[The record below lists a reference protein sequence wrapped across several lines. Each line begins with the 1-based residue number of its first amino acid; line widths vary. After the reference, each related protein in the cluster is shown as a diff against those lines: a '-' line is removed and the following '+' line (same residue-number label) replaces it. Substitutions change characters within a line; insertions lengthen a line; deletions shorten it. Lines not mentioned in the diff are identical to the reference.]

1 MMVMMMMIR
10 ALIPVVQEDVRGRKV
25 IGDIAKHE
33 THPVFPEI
41 PNALGNPR
49 PEGQGDTVRMRV
61 RVWTMFQ
68 AGKRITPSQ
77 RVGAAVLIHLSL
89 GVSLRLGCHLH
100 QDSLV
105 ENFPQ
110 IIQGYSEGEDR
121 SERIDGHSQTD

>member
-1 MMVMMMMIR
+1 MVVMMMMMMR

-25 IGDIAKHE
+25 IGDVAKHE

-68 AGKRITPSQ
+68 AGKRYTLSQ
-77 RVGAAVLIHLSL
+77 RAGA
-89 GVSLRLGCHLH
+89 RLQVRDGSRQPCRKFST
-100 QDSLV
+100 D
-105 ENFPQ
+105 
-110 IIQGYSEGEDR
+110 YS
-121 SERIDGHSQTD
+121 